1 MRAISHAVTTQH
13 SVIVHGETKMTAK
26 IGINGFGRMGRLGL
40 RAGWGLDEFEFVRV
54 NEIATDATGSAHLL
68 KFDSVHG
75 VWDHNTDADDVNLI
89 IDGKRLAHSSIQA
102 LSETD
107 WSDCDIVIE
116 ATGRHHKQPELLN
129 TYFDQ
134 SVRKVIVAAPTEGA
148 LNIVYGIND
157 DQYDPAQHHLLTAAS
172 CTTNCLA
179 PVVKVMLDN
188 IGIKHGCMTTIH
200 DITNTQIIVDKG
212 HKDLRRA
219 RACGNSLI
227 PTTTGSAKAI
237 TKIFPELEGKLNGHA
252 VRVPLLNASLTD
264 FVFEAE
270 RPVTVDVVNSLF
282 KQAAEG
288 ELKGILGYEE
298 RPLVSVDYVNDPRS
312 SIVDAPST
320 MVIDGTQVKV
330 YAWYDNEW
338 GYVNR
343 MMELAATVA
352 RSL

>member
-1 MRAISHAVTTQH
+1 M
-13 SVIVHGETKMTAK
+13 K
-26 IGINGFGRMGRLGL
+26 INVGINGFGRMGRLGF
-40 RAGWGLDEFEFVRV
+40 RAGWDHAEYDVIHV

-75 VWDHNTDADDVNLI
+75 TWEPDVGSDPDAMI
-89 IDGKRLAHSSIQA
+89 IEGHRVTYSSNFSIA
-102 LSETD
+102 ETD
-107 WSDCDIVIE
+107 WSNCDIVIE
-116 ATGRHHKQPELLN
+116 ATGKHHKKPETLQH
-129 TYFDQ
+129 YFDQ
-134 SVRKVIVAAPTEGA
+134 GVKKVIVAAPTEGA

-157 DQYDPAQHHLLTAAS
+157 DQYDADANHLLTAAS

-179 PVVKVMLDN
+179 PVVKVMHEKV
-188 IGIKHGCMTTIH
+188 GINHGCMTTIH
-200 DITNTQIIVDKG
+200 DITNTQTIVDKG

-237 TKIFPELEGKLNGHA
+237 TKIFPELQGKLNGHA

-264 FVFEAE
+264 FVFEAS
-270 RPVTVDVVNSLF
+270 RPVTAEEINGYF
-282 KQAAEG
+282 KEASEN

-312 SIVDAPST
+312 SIIDALST
-320 MVIDGTQVKV
+320 MVIDDTQVKI

-338 GYVNR
+338 GYSNR
-343 MMELAATVA
+343 IVDLVKVMAKD
-352 RSL
+352 